1 VEEIWQS
8 EKKIRRKNVK
18 IRKMSK
24 SSLTLEKRE
33 TKREMK
39 DRKTAILIFIDGIA
53 QE

>member
-1 VEEIWQS
+1 
-8 EKKIRRKNVK
+8 
-18 IRKMSK
+18 MSK

-53 QE
+53 QEWITSIDEKIIMIW